1 MNHKITLMRQQTG
14 KDAAGQPVETWAD
27 VATIW
32 SDVRFQSGAEVLRAG
47 SEVAIKRATI
57 RIRSRTD
64 VDASWRVRYKGEVF
78 DVKSALPADDRAFM
92 FMVVEAVK

>member
-1 MNHKITLMRQQTG
+1 MRQQTG

-64 VDASWRVRYKGEVF
+64 VDASWRMRYKGEVF

-92 FMVVEAVK
+92 FMVVEAAK